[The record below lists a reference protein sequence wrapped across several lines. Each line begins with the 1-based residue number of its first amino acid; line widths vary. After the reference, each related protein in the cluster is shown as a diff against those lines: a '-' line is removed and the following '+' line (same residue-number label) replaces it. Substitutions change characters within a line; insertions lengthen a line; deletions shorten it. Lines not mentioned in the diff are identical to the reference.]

1 MSTVPI
7 TLLPPITLAG
17 GTSQSSSLSSN
28 FGSMLGQAITGLQA
42 GQANANQTIQEAMS
56 GQVSVTQA
64 MVAMTM
70 AQSQLDVATS
80 VQNQAISAY
89 QNIMNMPLS

>member
-7 TLLPPITLAG
+7 TLLPPITLSG
-17 GTSQSSSLSSN
+17 GTSQSASLPSN

-42 GQANANQTIQEAMS
+42 GQANANQTIQEAMA

-80 VQNQAISAY
+80 VQSQAISAY

>member
-1 MSTVPI
+1 MSTLPI
-7 TLLPPITLAG
+7 TLLPPVTLSG
-17 GTSQSSSLSSN
+17 GASQSASLPSN
-28 FGSMLGQAITGLQA
+28 FGAMVGQAITGLQA
-42 GQANANQTIQEAMS
+42 GQANANQTIQEAMA

-70 AQSQLDVATS
+70 AQSQLDVATA

-89 QNIMNMPLS
+89 QSVMNMPLS